1 MQRQA
6 LSGKRVGEMR
16 DCRAFRWAGTGWKAV
31 NLFPQDFI
39 SSSFPSS
46 SEFLKAEFEP
56 VLFFCLIGAMGGG

>member
-16 DCRAFRWAGTGWKAV
+16 GCRTFRWAAWGKAV

-39 SSSFPSS
+39 PSSFPSS
-46 SEFLKAEFEP
+46 SELLKAKFEA